1 MAEKTKAKISEQK
14 LALRQKVWPEIT
26 DADLWLRQKRVGFT
40 TVPRILPLM
49 AVIMDSLSKNKPV
62 SSTYFDLWC
71 RAYDECFVILNK
83 QPEMAFH
90 SGFSGQR
97 AVQTWSERIKVLDKL
112 GFIKVASGPNG
123 PLSYVLILN
132 PYNVVQKICKTKPD
146 FIREDLL
153 NALHERAIEIGAT
166 DLEDAP
172 ATPEPKPA
180 QQTPTPARKASKLAR
195 KLSIKS

>member
-1 MAEKTKAKISEQK
+1 MSEKTKAKISEQK
-14 LALRQKVWPEIT
+14 LALRQRVWPDIT
-26 DADLWLRQKRVGFT
+26 EEDLWIRKARVGFT
-40 TVPRILPLM
+40 TIPRILPLM

-71 RAYDECFVILNK
+71 RAYDECFVVLNK

-97 AVQTWSERIKVLDKL
+97 AVQTWSERIKILDKL

-132 PYNVVQKICKTKPD
+132 PYKVVQRVCKTKPD
-146 FIREDLL
+146 LIREDLQ

-166 DLEDAP
+166 DLEDVP
-172 ATPEPKPA
+172 AIPA
-180 QQTPTPARKASKLAR
+180 QEQAEEAQKPMQHTARKR
-195 KLSIKS
+195 SIKDKG